1 MLGVGIIPPIVILL
15 CLRHLPESPRWLLL
29 QRRSLEA
36 RAVLKLIM
44 GGEAEAEQEA
54 ALITEAIRMEEDVT
68 SDWAEVLWPRHR
80 AILLPV
86 LMGLAL
92 GFFQQA
98 NGSEAAVY
106 YSPQILAE
114 AGVTSKA
121 HQSLVRGVALPLV
134 AAGLG
139 CAGIGRAWFDRLH
152 TRQVRHGMHEPT
164 PTPRHPK
171 IPPQGNIAVSVFKF
185 AGELIAMFSMDRL
198 GRKPLFVSRYV
209 FVVCVV

>member
-1 MLGVGIIPPIVILL
+1 MLGIGIIPPIVILL

-54 ALITEAIRMEEDVT
+54 VLIADAIRVEEDVT

-121 HQSLVRGVALPLV
+121 HQSLVRCALLV
-134 AAGLG
+134 AAGVVIGLPFAHHFLLHKTTG
-139 CAGIGRAWFDRLH
+139 EHRCLSFQVRGRAHRHVHHGPPGPQAALRHEVNSVPASTYLCDSH
-152 TRQVRHGMHEPT
+152 TYHTG
-164 PTPRHPK
+164 
-171 IPPQGNIAVSVFKF
+171 
-185 AGELIAMFSMDRL
+185 
-198 GRKPLFVSRYV
+198 
-209 FVVCVV
+209 C